1 MFGFV
6 FKSSLYYM
14 LWNKFKKQIIGLGVS
29 SILLFV
35 VFTIYDDLYIFF
47 TDTSKEDLYLL
58 LLAKWVIVIGV
69 VLFNWFNFKKIKN
82 QDNVIEI
89 VDEKPQHHKD
99 ILSKPKLLTKS
110 DLILQ
115 KYSDK
120 KDD

>member
-1 MFGFV
+1 
-6 FKSSLYYM
+6 M
-14 LWNKFKKQIIGLGVS
+14 LWNKFKTQIIDLGIS

-47 TDTSKEDLYLL
+47 TDTSKENLYLL

-69 VLFNWFNFKKIKN
+69 ILFNWFSFKKMKSE
-82 QDNVIEI
+82 DNTIEI
-89 VDEKPQHHKD
+89 IDEKPQHHQD
-99 ILSKPKLLTKS
+99 ILTKPKLKTKT

-115 KYSDK
+115 KYLDK